1 MNFEP
6 MYDNIVIE
14 PIEAEKVTK
23 GGIHIPEPDHAK
35 QYAEGTVV
43 AVGPGRISSSV
54 ATGQG
59 VGETISDLVPLR
71 SKVGDVVVYRKMTE
85 MPIKDDDG
93 NFSHCYVT
101 TQYESGFYLGI
112 GLTGDYAINLVLSHQ
127 VWELPLGETYIISL
141 SIDGKNLGLFE
152 SYSVDRKGLRIEIG
166 NQQYIYKRLRFGR
179 RLVVSAQ
186 KQDFYFSLKGTN
198 KALTK
203 VRECVRCFKIIDGK
217 IE

>member
-1 MNFEP
+1 MKITNFLA
-6 MYDNIVIE
+6 VITTFLFITN
-14 PIEAEKVTK
+14 PIFGICSTEFNEFSSGDWT
-23 GGIHIPEPDHAK
+23 GG
-35 QYAEGTVV
+35 V
-43 AVGPGRISSSV
+43 
-54 ATGQG
+54 
-59 VGETISDLVPLR
+59 
-71 SKVGDVVVYRKMTE
+71 
-85 MPIKDDDG
+85 IKDDDG

-101 TQYESGFYLGI
+101 AQYESGFYFGI

-127 VWELPLGETYIISL
+127 EWELPLGETHIVSL

-152 SYSVDRKGLRIEIG
+152 AYSVDRKGLRIEIG

-203 VRECVRCFKIIDGK
+203 VRECVRCFKIMDGK